1 MEYISNVIG
10 FVIPYIKLITT
21 LSFLWNFITYSL
33 KLYVKI
39 KFNNQVLDTDIDRIG
54 SSLIVFI
61 MCVIIFYM

>member
-10 FVIPYIKLITT
+10 FVLPYLKLIIT
-21 LSFLWNFITYSL
+21 LSFLWNFITTSL

-39 KFNNQVLDTDIDRIG
+39 KYNNQVLDTDIDRIG

-61 MCVIIFYM
+61 LCMVIFYM